1 MVPRQQCAISV
12 SHLFSSSGYHMIDII
27 RRSFWTLTG
36 SPSLLSHPAT
46 ASFAKENKCTPPQ
59 AVYRFAQSLGITPLS
74 GTTDENHMRED
85 LVAESLNQGE
95 EFFGT
100 LTRFIWR

>member
-1 MVPRQQCAISV
+1 MPTVRNISKSPV
-12 SHLFSSSGYHMIDII
+12 FLLKGTTRSVLLI
-27 RRSFWTLTG
+27 RSFWTLTG

-46 ASFAKENKCTPPQ
+46 AAFAKQNKCTPPQ

-74 GTTDENHMRED
+74 GTTDETHMRED

-100 LTRFIWR
+100 LTRFIWG

>member
-1 MVPRQQCAISV
+1 MVPRQRCAISV
-12 SHLFSSSGYHMIDII
+12 SDLFFSRVPHDRYF

-46 ASFAKENKCTPPQ
+46 ASFAKENKCTLPQ

-74 GTTDENHMRED
+74 GTTDETHMRED

-95 EFFGT
+95 EFFGS
-100 LTRFIWR
+100 LTKFI